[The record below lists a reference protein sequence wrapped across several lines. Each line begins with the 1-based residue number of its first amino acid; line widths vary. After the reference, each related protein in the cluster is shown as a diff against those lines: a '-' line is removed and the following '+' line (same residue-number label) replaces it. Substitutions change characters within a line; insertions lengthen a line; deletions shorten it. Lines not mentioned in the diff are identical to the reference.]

1 VLNMTLPMP
10 AEANGSRTRYR
21 RHDRVEYR
29 PLADEGGVL
38 LHLDTAAYHGLNDVG
53 ARIWE
58 LLDGVTLP
66 DLVLRLS
73 ERLGESPA
81 TLADDAAEFL
91 AHLTERGLVVEE
103 PVGGQVKRR
112 SDAS

>member
-1 VLNMTLPMP
+1 MSLPVS
-10 AEANGSRTRYR
+10 AEMNGSGAIFR
-21 RHDRVEYR
+21 RHARVEYR
-29 PLADEGGVL
+29 PLANEGGVL

-58 LLDGVTLP
+58 LLDGVTLAE
-66 DLVLRLS
+66 VVTRLR
-73 ERLGESPA
+73 ERLEEPSP

-91 AHLTERGLVVEE
+91 AHLAERGLIEQE
-103 PVGGQVKRR
+103 PAGGRPTGR

>member
-1 VLNMTLPMP
+1 MIMSLPVS
-10 AEANGSRTRYR
+10 AETNGSGAVFR
-21 RHDRVEYR
+21 RHARVEYR

-58 LLDGVTLP
+58 LLDGVTLAE
-66 DLVLRLS
+66 VVTRLT
-73 ERLGESPA
+73 ERLEDPPP

-91 AHLTERGLVVEE
+91 AHLANRGLVVQETA
-103 PVGGQVKRR
+103 GGWPTGT
-112 SDAS
+112 SHAS